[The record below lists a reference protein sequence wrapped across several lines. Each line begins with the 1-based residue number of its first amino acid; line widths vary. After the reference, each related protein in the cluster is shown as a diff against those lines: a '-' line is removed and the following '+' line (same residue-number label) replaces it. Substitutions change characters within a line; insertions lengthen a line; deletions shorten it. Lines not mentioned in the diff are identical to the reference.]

1 MSAVQETIRPE
12 PVSALSIGGIDV
24 RPPVVLAPM
33 AGVTNAAFRA
43 LCRRFGAG
51 LYVSEMATA
60 RGIVEEWPRSREI
73 SHFGPGESPR
83 SIQLYATDPHWTG
96 LAVEKLVTASGVD
109 HVDLN
114 FGCPARKITR
124 KGGGAAL
131 PLRRRLFRDIVRAA
145 VANAGTVPV
154 TVKMRLGVADD
165 LLTFLEAGRIAEQE
179 GISALALHARTAAQL
194 YSGKADWRRIG
205 ELKAAVTSIPV
216 LGNGDIFLADDALS
230 MMRETG
236 CDGVVIGRGCLGR
249 PWLFRDLADRFA
261 GRPATPPPRLGA
273 VADIMAEH
281 ARLLVDLRG
290 EALAMPEFRKHAG
303 WYVTGYDLSA
313 EQKRALCRV
322 SGLAEL
328 ESLLAILDLSLEVDR
343 SALAAPRGKGG
354 KPQKVSLPENF
365 LIDRDNPAPLGAEA
379 DLLISGG

>member
-1 MSAVQETIRPE
+1 
-12 PVSALSIGGIDV
+12 
-24 RPPVVLAPM
+24 
-33 AGVTNAAFRA
+33 
-43 LCRRFGAG
+43 
-51 LYVSEMATA
+51 
-60 RGIVEEWPRSREI
+60 
-73 SHFGPGESPR
+73 
-83 SIQLYATDPHWTG
+83 
-96 LAVEKLVTASGVD
+96 
-109 HVDLN
+109 
-114 FGCPARKITR
+114 
-124 KGGGAAL
+124 
-131 PLRRRLFRDIVRAA
+131 
-145 VANAGTVPV
+145 
-154 TVKMRLGVADD
+154 
-165 LLTFLEAGRIAEQE
+165 
-179 GISALALHARTAAQL
+179 
-194 YSGKADWRRIG
+194 
-205 ELKAAVTSIPV
+205 V

-261 GRPATPPPRLGA
+261 GRLATPPPRLGA

-281 ARLLVDLRG
+281 ARLLVDVRG

-328 ESLLAILDLSLEVDR
+328 ERLLAALDLALEVDR

-365 LIDRDNPAPLGAEA
+365 LLDRDSPAPLAAEA
-379 DLLISGG
+379 DLNISGG